1 MEDLEL
7 EDINFEDQ
15 LANILNG
22 EEDPID
28 EPEPEPK
35 PEVKPEP
42 EIAEDLPIKIKYKG
56 EEIEVPLSE
65 LKNGYQRQADYTHK
79 TQELSQERQEVT
91 KQKQQWDEY
100 ISSIPVL
107 ANVAQQNTQ
116 QAQEALYSEDMM
128 KLAQNDPA
136 EYVAKKAELE
146 RVIMSNQQSLEQMA
160 GHWDAHQNEL
170 NSTIQSFKAKEFEQ
184 TNDQFTK
191 EYGEDWTSG
200 KIYKELIDYGQKIGF
215 QKADID
221 SLSNY
226 NIINTLHKAKLYD
239 DLVNNKSLVQK
250 QVEKIPPKVT
260 KIQNDGDLVEEDF
273 KTRRNKAINKMHNGD
288 DSDFIDLLAAMI

>member
-7 EDINFEDQ
+7 EDINFVDQ
-15 LANILNG
+15 LANILN
-22 EEDPID
+22 EEEEPID
-28 EPEPEPK
+28 EPEPEPT
-35 PEVKPEP
+35 PEP
-42 EIAEDLPIKIKYKG
+42 ELAEDLPIKIKYKG
-56 EEIEVPLSE
+56 EELEVPLSE

-116 QAQEALYSEDMM
+116 QAHEALYSEDMM

-170 NSTIQSFKAKEFEQ
+170 NSTIQAFKAQEFEQ
-184 TNDQFTK
+184 TNNQFTK

-250 QVEKIPPKVT
+250 QVQKIPPKTT
-260 KIQNDGDLVEEDF
+260 KIQNDGDLEDDF
-273 KTRRNKAINKMHNGD
+273 KTKRKSAMKNFERGD
-288 DSDFIDLLAAMI
+288 DSDLASLIAGLL